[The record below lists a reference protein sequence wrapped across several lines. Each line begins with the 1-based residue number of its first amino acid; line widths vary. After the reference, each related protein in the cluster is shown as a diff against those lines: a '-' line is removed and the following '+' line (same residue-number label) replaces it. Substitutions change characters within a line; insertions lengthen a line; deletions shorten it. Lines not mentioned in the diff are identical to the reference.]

1 VPKAPCRR
9 QYQYPFVY
17 LDVVVGSST
26 VRGSGLCTTV
36 CTERGHGC
44 DVQII
49 VINENNVM
57 VSSVLLMFNK
67 VMVRSVLLTYLI
79 IHGTRLRKKYVMM

>member
-1 VPKAPCRR
+1 MPKAVPVHVCV
-9 QYQYPFVY
+9 FGC
-17 LDVVVGSST
+17 GSST

-57 VSSVLLMFNK
+57 VSSVLLMFK
-67 VMVRSVLLTYLI
+67 
-79 IHGTRLRKKYVMM
+79 